1 MRNYSPT
8 WKHMLLSDVFK
19 FFNRE
24 ELEIL
29 EITSRSVLAIV
40 KQDYPVKPFRV
51 FSGLNIY
58 IGTKIN
64 LTVILW
70 NKFARLFQDFSNI
83 AQFKAKQHDYANSGK
98 CLDFPIDE
106 VRPFLGQTI
115 RFEVTNIFLHHSR
128 TNSQHIADI
137 ESVSHLWSGQYVC
150 INGDYC
156 QFQMPIVPTLIHD
169 CDLIFRSSVI
179 INSCRKLRIQN
190 INIVFKSYPNL
201 YNLEIVEFS
210 LLEDFDISPVNFV
223 GFVEEIGHHKSNTTV
238 LFHTV
243 SESQEK
249 QFVEQ
254 IRQTFLTTREPLK
267 FKAILVTHSSPN
279 VAGFNGESKLKLPV
293 EYVNGYTNGT
303 LQMRSIKGQER
314 EDFCKTL
321 RKSRVD
327 TQYLNLLCL
336 ECQ

>member
-1 MRNYSPT
+1 MQNYSPT
-8 WKHMLLSDVFK
+8 WKHILLSDVFK

-24 ELEIL
+24 ELESL
-29 EITSRSVLAIV
+29 EINSRFILAIV
-40 KQDYPVKPFRV
+40 KQNYATKPFRV
-51 FSGLNIY
+51 FGGLNIY
-58 IGTKIN
+58 IGTNNN

-98 CLDFPIDE
+98 CLDFSIDE
-106 VRPFLGQTI
+106 VRPFLGQTV
-115 RFEVTNIFLHHSR
+115 RFEVTNIFLSHSR
-128 TNSQHIADI
+128 TNPQHIAEI
-137 ESVSHLWSGQYVC
+137 ESVAHLWTDQYVC

-156 QFQMPIVPTLIHD
+156 QFQTSMPIAPTPIHD

-179 INSCRKLRIQN
+179 MNSCRQLRIQN
-190 INIVFKSYPNL
+190 INMAFKSYPIL
-201 YNLEIVEFS
+201 YNLEVVEFS

-223 GFVEEIGHHKSNTTV
+223 GFVEEIGHNKSNTVV

-267 FKAILVTHSSPN
+267 FKAILVTHSN
-279 VAGFNGESKLKLPV
+279 VAGFNGENKLKLPV
-293 EYVNGYTNGT
+293 EYSNGHTNGT
-303 LQMRSIKGQER
+303 LQMRSMKGQER
-314 EDFCKTL
+314 EDFCKIL

-327 TQYLNLLCL
+327 TQYLNLLCI
-336 ECQ
+336 EC